1 MAKTLGVLG
10 GMGPAAA
17 AEFLR
22 LLALHTPAKTDQE
35 HIITYM
41 VGDPRLSPIERRLYS
56 ARARIQPQKSKQI

>member
-41 VGDPRLSPIERRLYS
+41 VGDPLSQIGRRLYS